1 LSRIDEHL
9 EQWQHNRKFLQDIS
23 PEFPDWIVTASL
35 YVAIHAV
42 EALLTADGAKARS
55 RHQDRLEILQSEPRY
70 QRIYQ
75 SFHVLYNLAH
85 VTRYSAKPGRWM
97 PSQDIEQKVI
107 RDAIYPIE
115 ASVKRLLLAAKPS
128 ITMPTVSKIALK
140 PAIDDKNLA

>member
-1 LSRIDEHL
+1 
-9 EQWQHNRKFLQDIS
+9 
-23 PEFPDWIVTASL
+23 
-35 YVAIHAV
+35 
-42 EALLTADGAKARS
+42 
-55 RHQDRLEILQSEPRY
+55 
-70 QRIYQ
+70 
-75 SFHVLYNLAH
+75 
-85 VTRYSAKPGRWM
+85 M